1 MIIIFSSSAR
11 NLAAVDSLIAERQ
24 QFVFSYFDLAEDI
37 NVDKKIDDT
46 LILLDLDAD
55 GTVQNLID
63 PEIVARSL
71 FDNKILN
78 QIKTIKI
85 LVSDINPNYPMSTY
99 AWELSKAIL
108 ELDPA
113 LSIPIMY
120 IRQKSRS
127 LLLIESP
134 TEIEPDWVV
143 YYLPFSKVSSVQL
156 PTEIVQT
163 RITDAKK
170 DYFSFFKTNM
180 PNILFK
186 GDLSTLFDVR
196 GTEIQPDMVR
206 KTHSL

>member
-11 NLAAVDSLIAERQ
+11 NLAAVDCLIAERQ

-37 NVDKKIDDT
+37 NVDKKMDDT

-55 GTVQNLID
+55 GTVQNLIA

-108 ELDPA
+108 ELNPD

-134 TEIEPDWVV
+134 TEMEPDWVI
-143 YYLPFSKVSSVQL
+143 YYLPFSKVSSVQF
-156 PTEIVQT
+156 PTGIVQT
-163 RITDAKK
+163 QITDTKK
-170 DYFSFFKTNM
+170 DYFGFFKTNM

>member
-1 MIIIFSSSAR
+1 
-11 NLAAVDSLIAERQ
+11 
-24 QFVFSYFDLAEDI
+24 
-37 NVDKKIDDT
+37 
-46 LILLDLDAD
+46 
-55 GTVQNLID
+55 
-63 PEIVARSL
+63 
-71 FDNKILN
+71 
-78 QIKTIKI
+78 
-85 LVSDINPNYPMSTY
+85 MSTY